1 MSGERGET
9 TLVGLLVAMVLFGA
23 VFGATLE
30 LYSGSERVNHD
41 AQQRVDAEEGARQ
54 AEEMIARELR
64 SLASPTP
71 SQPRAVDRAGAR
83 DLVFKTVDAHGPNAG
98 QNAANVKRVR
108 YCLDGRG
115 RLLRMEQRWTS
126 ATVPAVPGGLTGF
139 ADDATCSTTGWDGSR
154 QVADSLVNY
163 AAGKSRALFAYNS
176 QTDLTAITSIAVS
189 TFVDVDAT
197 KRPPETNL
205 TTGVYLR
212 NQNRAPTATV
222 VAKPSAQG
230 LLLNGS
236 LSTDPEGDILTYCWY
251 DSAAAQLDQA
261 AMTLRKLS
269 CTPGPL
275 VGTGITF
282 LDPVPYGSARTI
294 WLEVRDPGDLS
305 GVSAQQSITNQS

>member
-1 MSGERGET
+1 MRGERGET
-9 TLVGLLVAMVLFGA
+9 TLVGLLVAMALFGA
-23 VFGATLE
+23 VLGATLE
-30 LYSGSERVNHD
+30 LYNGSERVNHD
-41 AQQRVDAEEGARQ
+41 AQQRADSEDAARQ
-54 AEEMIARELR
+54 AEEMIARDLR

-83 DLVFKTVDAHGPNAG
+83 DIVFKTVDAVGPNAG

-108 YCLDGRG
+108 YCLDSSR
-115 RLLRMEQRWTS
+115 RLWKMEQRWTS

-139 ADDATCSTTGWDGSR
+139 ADDASCSPTGWDRSQR
-154 QVADSLVNY
+154 VADSLVNY
-163 AAGKSRALFAYNS
+163 AAGNSRALFTYNAQS
-176 QTDLTAITSIAVS
+176 DLTAITSIAV
-189 TFVDVDAT
+189 TAFVDVDT
-197 KRPPETNL
+197 TRRPRETNL

-222 VAKPSAQG
+222 VAKASAQG

-236 LSTDPEGDILTYCWY
+236 LSTDPEGDLLTYCWY
-251 DSAAAQLDQA
+251 DSAAPQVDQA
-261 AMTLRKLS
+261 TMTLRKLS

-282 LDPVPYGSARTI
+282 LDPVPYGSTRTI

-305 GVSAQQSITNQS
+305 GVSAQQPITNQ